1 MATYTIDGHDLT
13 AIADAIR
20 AKLGVDTTYM
30 PSEMAAAIA
39 TISGGSALVGNPDYF
54 IAETIDT
61 AQKVAALQNDHT
73 FTALFIT
80 DTHTYTSS
88 NNMQYVDAQLAALN
102 AVAKTISPDLVV
114 HGGDMTNG
122 SEAKTTTIGEMR
134 HIIDQMREI
143 GGNDTHFLMGNH
155 DGNTVQP
162 NATQEDVESQ
172 RITEAEFA
180 AMCRAWDDGFTY
192 AGDTYDGGE
201 LYGYRDYSSI
211 GLRVIR
217 LHSYQEVIGDSDY
230 NGGMG
235 GNWGYYADEVTWFAN
250 VALDTD
256 NAILILC
263 HQSLSPVLQGYP
275 ESQDI
280 PHRGTQLQQAI
291 DTWLDA
297 DPSHRCAGVVH
308 GHVHWDYSAKGK
320 GTFEVIDHSSK
331 ATITR
336 TGSYGDFYEHG
347 QCLANYLTSYA
358 TADATPT
365 SSYRD
370 VPAGAIVRGRTAG
383 TTTQGLWTAIVVDT
397 QAERINL
404 IRFGAGEDRAYGYG
418 ATTYRTIS
426 TTLTHCTSSNAATSV
441 EDGQPYTTNIT
452 PDIGYTIDA
461 ATVTM
466 GGVDIT
472 STAWSN
478 GVVTIANVTGNVA
491 ITVSASV
498 PYVPP
503 TNQLPLATESD
514 GTSIYPTVSHS
525 SLTTVGYAA
534 GYRIGSS
541 GTESAASGKYVTG
554 FIPVSQGDVVTFEN
568 MSINASAQD
577 NNYIAF
583 YKADHTLKS
592 GYSRYA
598 SAWTTQ
604 TGDVVKPLTVDNGNL
619 TSITLTGGTHS
630 GTTYDFSDIA
640 YMRLSCNGIDAS
652 SAIYV
657 E

>member
-1 MATYTIDGHDLT
+1 MTKVVVTEQYLT
-13 AIADAIR
+13 DIADAIR
-20 AKLGVDTTYM
+20 AKLGVADTYT

-39 TISGGSALVGNPDYF
+39 TISGGSVLVDNPAYF
-54 IAETIDT
+54 VAETIDT
-61 AQKVAALQNDHT
+61 AQKIAALQNGHT

-88 NNMQYVDAQLAALN
+88 NNMQYVDAQLASLN
-102 AVAKTISPDLVV
+102 AVAKTVNPDLVI

-122 SEAKTTTIGEMR
+122 SEAKTVTVGEMR

-155 DGNTVQP
+155 DGNTVQG
-162 NATQEDVESQ
+162 NATQEYVESQ

-180 AMCRAWDDGFTY
+180 AMCRSWDDGFTY
-192 AGDTYDGGE
+192 ASGE
-201 LYGYRDYSSI
+201 LYGYRDYPSI

-217 LHSYQEVIGDSDY
+217 LHSYQEVVDDSSY

-235 GNWGYYADEVTWFAN
+235 GNWGYYSDEVAWFTN

-263 HQSLSPVLQGYP
+263 HQTLSPVLQGYP

-280 PHRGTQLQQAI
+280 PHRGMQLQQAI
-291 DTWLDA
+291 DTWLAA
-297 DPSHRCAGVVH
+297 DSDHRCAGVIH

-331 ATITR
+331 AIITR

-397 QAERINL
+397 QAERISL
-404 IRFGAGEDRAYGYG
+404 IRFGAGDDRAYGYG
-418 ATTYRTIS
+418 DVTYYSVTN
-426 TTLTHCTSSNAATSV
+426 TLTNCTTSSAVTSV
-441 EDGQPYTTNIT
+441 ESGQPYTATIT
-452 PDIGYTIDA
+452 PDTGASFDSYS
-461 ATVTM
+461 VTM

-478 GVVTIANVTGNVA
+478 GVVTIASVTGDVS

-503 TNQLPLATESD
+503 TNWLPLATESD

-534 GYRIGSS
+534 GYRIGSG

-554 FIPVSQGDVVTFEN
+554 FIPVSAGDTVTFEG
-568 MSINASAQD
+568 MTINAAAQD

-598 SAWTTQ
+598 SAWATQ
-604 TGDVVKPLTVDNGNL
+604 TGDVLKPLTVDNGNL
-619 TSITLTGGTHS
+619 TAITLTGGTHS
-630 GTTYDFSDIA
+630 GTTYDFSDVA
-640 YMRLSCNGIDAS
+640 YMRLSCNDITSA